1 MAGGR
6 TERERQIEE
15 KPKSLDLSLLLAEK
29 GMRLL
34 LLSLSLGG
42 KRDILSPIKK
52 PAILFSR
59 ERTSY

>member
-1 MAGGR
+1 MEIMLSLGECVWGGCKGG

-29 GMRLL
+29 GMRLF

-42 KRDILSPIKK
+42 KRDILSP
-52 PAILFSR
+52 
-59 ERTSY
+59 